1 MFLGEYTHTIDAKG
15 RLSIPAAF
23 RQQTLD
29 GINLTVGFD
38 GCLNGYPKETFR
50 KLADSAAGNSLG
62 NPASRALNRAL
73 FSRAADLNYDS
84 AGRILI
90 PANLRKIAHLDGE
103 VIVVGT
109 GDYFEI
115 WSPEAWEKQ
124 AAAIDD
130 PEAQEDRWA
139 MFQPISTRGE

>member
-1 MFLGEYTHTIDAKG
+1 MFLGEYIHTIDAKG

-29 GINLTVGFD
+29 GINLTMGFD

-50 KLADSAAGNSLG
+50 KLADSAASNSLG

-90 PANLRKIAHLDGE
+90 PSNLRKLANLNGE
-103 VIVVGT
+103 VIVAGS

-124 AAAIDD
+124 VAAIDD
-130 PEAQEDRWA
+130 PEAQDDRWA
-139 MFQPISTRGE
+139 MFNISTRGE